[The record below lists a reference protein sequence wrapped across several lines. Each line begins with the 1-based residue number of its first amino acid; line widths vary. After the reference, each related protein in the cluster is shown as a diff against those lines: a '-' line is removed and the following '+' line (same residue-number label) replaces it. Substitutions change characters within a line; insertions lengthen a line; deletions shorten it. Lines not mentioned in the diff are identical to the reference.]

1 MQCFAASTG
10 WRQRI
15 IAELLADPAVLLPF
29 ILIGF
34 AAQLIDGALGMAY
47 GVISSTLL
55 VSMGVPPAMASAG
68 VHTVETATTGIS
80 AISHVAHR
88 NVNWKLFFRIVIPG
102 VVGGVLGAY
111 VLTNIDAEVAR
122 PVVLIYLTSIGLYL
136 FWRGWTHKHVE
147 REPKIV
153 EPLGLVG
160 GFLDAA
166 GGGGWGPIVTSNLL
180 VQGNNPRQT
189 IGTVNTA
196 EFFLTVVISATFI
209 VALGWEAVTTATL
222 GLLIGGV
229 VAAPLGAWVAKRM
242 EADRILVLVGA
253 VLTVTSGFGLWK
265 LLTN

>member
-1 MQCFAASTG
+1 MQSFAPQTG
-10 WRQRI
+10 WRRRI
-15 IAELLADPAVLLPF
+15 FAEIVADPSVLLPF

-102 VVGGVLGAY
+102 VIGGVLGAY

-147 REPKIV
+147 REPKVV

-196 EFFLTVVISATFI
+196 EFFLTIVISATFI
-209 VALGWEAVTTATL
+209 AALGWEAVTMATI

-229 VAAPLGAWVAKRM
+229 VAAPFGAWVAKRM
-242 EADRILVLVGA
+242 EADRILVLVGL
-253 VLTVTSGFGLWK
+253 VLTITSGFGLWK
-265 LLTN
+265 LFVK